1 LAIKEIL
8 ELKNGATIET
18 QTKPRFYK
26 SFLNLEIKIREVNVK
41 VKKNNSKVLTG
52 NKYIPLNINLVNNK
66 SLFNQ
71 VIKLL
76 KSFNSVLS
84 KIIKK

>member
-1 LAIKEIL
+1 L
-8 ELKNGATIET
+8 
-18 QTKPRFYK
+18 RFYK
-26 SFLNLEIKIREVNVK
+26 SFLDLNIKIKEVAVK
-41 VKKNNSKVLTG
+41 VKKNNSKILVN
-52 NKYIPLNINLVNNK
+52 NKYVPLNINLVNNK

-84 KIIKK
+84 KMIKKHNPQDEVV